1 MPMDRRG
8 LQLSNANRGIAVWRP
23 AGFDGIVLYRG
34 TEVSHAYPRHWHDEL
49 HVCAYVAG
57 AGHLFLRGSSYR
69 IVPGDFV
76 VTPAGEVHEN
86 WVDEGTSISFRSAYL
101 DITALRSLVEESDG
115 RGSSL
120 LDFSEVLFQDRP
132 VLHRFQQM
140 HRALEGG
147 ASRLCQDE
155 LLLDFMRCLVMRCS
169 CNPPGQQKLG
179 NEGPAV
185 DRIRR
190 YIQDNFARPIA
201 LSDLGR
207 IANLSSFHL
216 HRVFCRQIGMPPHAY
231 QTQVRINRAKELVRK
246 RWPLSEI
253 ALATGFADQSHLT
266 RHFRRLVGITPGR
279 YCQ

>member
-1 MPMDRRG
+1 MPSDLG
-8 LQLSNANRGIAVWRP
+8 GPGGADQEIAVWRP
-23 AGFDGIVLYRG
+23 PGFESLVFYRG
-34 TEVSHAYPRHWHDEL
+34 TDVTHTYPRHWHDEL
-49 HVCAYVAG
+49 HLCAYVAG
-57 AGHLFLRGSSYR
+57 TGHLFLRGTGYR

-101 DITALRSLVEESDG
+101 DMTTFRTLLEESGG

-120 LDFSEVLFQDRP
+120 PDFSQVLFQERP
-132 VLHRFQQM
+132 IHHRFLQM
-140 HRALEGG
+140 HRAMEGG

-155 LLLDFMRCLVMRCS
+155 LLLDFLRYLVVRCS

-185 DRIRR
+185 NRIRR
-190 YIQDNFARPIA
+190 YIQDNFAKPIA

-216 HRVFCRQIGMPPHAY
+216 HRVFCREIGMPPHAY

-246 RWPLSEI
+246 RRPLSEI

-266 RHFRRLVGITPGR
+266 RHFRRLVGVTPGR
-279 YCQ
+279 YGQ